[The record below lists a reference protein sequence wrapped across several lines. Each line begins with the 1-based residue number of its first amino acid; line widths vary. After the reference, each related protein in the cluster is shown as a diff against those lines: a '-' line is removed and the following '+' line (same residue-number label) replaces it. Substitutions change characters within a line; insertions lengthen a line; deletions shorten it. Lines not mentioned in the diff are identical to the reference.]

1 MCWLSRTVPC
11 RVGPFGDLAAFPV
24 SVAVVL
30 VVPVVPSVVTV
41 GRGQGVAASHKTGL
55 HRCSFFHGDD
65 DAVLVDIKVVGITLG
80 GLDNPGSEA

>member
-1 MCWLSRTVPC
+1 MWLPRTVPC
-11 RVGPFGDLAAFPV
+11 RVGPFGDRAAFPV
-24 SVAVVL
+24 A
-30 VVPVVPSVVTV
+30 VVPVGPSVVAV
-41 GRGQGVAASHKTGL
+41 GREQGVAASHKTGL